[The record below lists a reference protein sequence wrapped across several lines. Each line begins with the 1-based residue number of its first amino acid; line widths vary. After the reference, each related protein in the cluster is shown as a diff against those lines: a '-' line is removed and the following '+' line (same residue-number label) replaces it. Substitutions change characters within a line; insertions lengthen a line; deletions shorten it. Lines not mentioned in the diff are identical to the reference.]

1 VTICYFECVSEADT
15 TAGTGQVPS
24 RLTRALMIAAHVSVI
39 RTLYLS
45 ARYRGWCIVARGTK
59 VKIARRA
66 RIELTRGSRLY
77 LGFGLASFTGS
88 RCFVRLGP
96 GARLS
101 VDGAV
106 ELVRA
111 TRIYVAHDAHL
122 EIGGGCYFN
131 DFATVICV
139 GHIRIGRGCAVS
151 LNTTILDGNIHE
163 LTLGGRPR
171 PRTQSVIVGDDVWIG
186 LGATVMPGVKVG
198 DQAVIG
204 AGSVVTADVP
214 SHAVV
219 AGNPARII
227 ARDAEWAI

>member
-1 VTICYFECVSEADT
+1 
-15 TAGTGQVPS
+15 
-24 RLTRALMIAAHVSVI
+24 MIAARLSVI

-45 ARYRGWCIVARGTK
+45 LRHRGWCIVARGTRL
-59 VKIARRA
+59 KISRRA

-111 TRIYVAHDAHL
+111 TRIFVAHDAHL

-131 DFATVICV
+131 DFAPAICT

-151 LNTTILDGNIHE
+151 LHPT
-163 LTLGGRPR
+163 
-171 PRTQSVIVGDDVWIG
+171 
-186 LGATVMPGVKVG
+186 
-198 DQAVIG
+198 
-204 AGSVVTADVP
+204 
-214 SHAVV
+214 
-219 AGNPARII
+219 
-227 ARDAEWAI
+227 

>member
-1 VTICYFECVSEADT
+1 MTEADA
-15 TAGTGQVPS
+15 TAGAGRAPS
-24 RLTRALMIAAHVSVI
+24 RLTRALMIAARLSVI

-45 ARYRGWCIVARGTK
+45 LRHRGWCIVARGTRL
-59 VKIARRA
+59 KISRRA
-66 RIELTRGSRLY
+66 RIELTPGSRLY
-77 LGFGLASFTGS
+77 LGFGLTSFTGS

-101 VDGAV
+101 VDGTV
-106 ELVRA
+106 QLVQA

-122 EIGGGCYFN
+122 EIGGGCYLN
-131 DFATVICV
+131 DSATVICT
-139 GHIRIGRGCAVS
+139 GHIRIGHRCAVS

-163 LTLGGRPR
+163 LVLGGAPR

-186 LGATVMPGVKVG
+186 LGATIMPGVKVG

-214 SHAVV
+214 SHTVV
-219 AGNPARII
+219 AGNPARVI
-227 ARDAEWAI
+227 ARDAEWAL